1 LFGLART
8 SSACAGVS
16 LWRIIQGSTSYLP
29 GRDDPFSQEYFWWAI
44 IFGPL
49 GCYARYYLSRYNGKL
64 PGDWKWFP
72 LGTFAANIAACVI
85 DYVMKVVPVRQPLD
99 SVSLAVLA
107 GVVGGV
113 GGCLST
119 VSTWVVEVSARVES
133 WVMGLLGVKL
143 RGGCQLL
150 AGHPQC
156 IRLAAGFGSRVGPA
170 PAATHVTKS
179 A

>member
-1 LFGLART
+1 MPST
-8 SSACAGVS
+8 SILLSVNKPLVAAAAYTPSACAGVS

-29 GRDDPFSQEYFWWAI
+29 GKDDPFSQEYFWWAI
-44 IFGPL
+44 LFGPL

-72 LGTFAANIAACVI
+72 VGTFAANITACVI
-85 DYVMKVVPVRQPLD
+85 DYVMKVVPVRHPLD

-119 VSTWVVEVSARVES
+119 VSTWVVEVGHGSGRC
-133 WVMGLLGVKL
+133 VM
-143 RGGCQLL
+143 
-150 AGHPQC
+150 
-156 IRLAAGFGSRVGPA
+156 A
-170 PAATHVTKS
+170 PYRCWW
-179 A
+179 